1 MESAPFGVSRLK
13 CGSGKRRERRRFWI
27 PVGAAHRAVRGI
39 QVSHTFFQPRK
50 GDPRGR
56 PSMRGT
62 ARPGG
67 RALQTQFRIQRRGQA
82 PALQVGKLPWR
93 ADTWGRPHSPPEP
106 VGAHSMRPP
115 GFAPGTPG
123 DREGRPYGDIRTRSV
138 GSANSG
144 AVRKPHQEQIL
155 PHSGPS
161 GPAGNQAFTQIL
173 RAGNGTIPF
182 RRGPRKWGPGCA
194 TWSTGTVL
202 LGANPGDPLGTFP
215 SLGKYLAPQGE
226 TLQNRAAKSP
236 CD

>member
-27 PVGAAHRAVRGI
+27 PVGAAHRAARGI

-50 GDPRGR
+50 GDPR
-56 PSMRGT
+56 
-62 ARPGG
+62 
-67 RALQTQFRIQRRGQA
+67 
-82 PALQVGKLPWR
+82 
-93 ADTWGRPHSPPEP
+93 
-106 VGAHSMRPP
+106 
-115 GFAPGTPG
+115 
-123 DREGRPYGDIRTRSV
+123 GRPYGDIRTRSV